1 MGLDASEQLYELD
14 PMTRAGGLCGR
25 VVSSAD
31 FTLRE
36 PEAKPL
42 AGSLQSEADVYLTT
56 HANTLHLRAAP
67 PLQRSPLPPR
77 PYPDSGRG
85 PSPSHQRQPQPSPSP
100 SPSSSPSPSLSPAPS
115 QVAGGR
121 RRRAAWR
128 ELPGPPRRGAAAP
141 SRLVDGARGRG
152 GRGKAKATC

>member
-1 MGLDASEQLYELD
+1 MGLDASEQFYELD

-67 PLQRSPLPPR
+67 PLQRSPLPP
-77 PYPDSGRG
+77 
-85 PSPSHQRQPQPSPSP
+85 SPLPRLWPWPQPQPPT
-100 SPSSSPSPSLSPAPS
+100 PAPAEPEPEPEPEPQPQPQPQPPPQS
-115 QVAGGR
+115 
-121 RRRAAWR
+121 
-128 ELPGPPRRGAAAP
+128 ELEPAP
-141 SRLVDGARGRG
+141 
-152 GRGKAKATC
+152 

>member
-1 MGLDASEQLYELD
+1 MAAARAAGAGRPRARRRPALHSLSRCGTPAPTQHAASQALEHRGAKPSPVPEPEPRAPSPEPEPPAGPPLAGVGLDASEQLYELD

-67 PLQRSPLPPR
+67 PLQRSPLPP
-77 PYPDSGRG
+77 
-85 PSPSHQRQPQPSPSP
+85 SP
-100 SPSSSPSPSLSPAPS
+100 
-115 QVAGGR
+115 
-121 RRRAAWR
+121 
-128 ELPGPPRRGAAAP
+128 LP
-141 SRLVDGARGRG
+141 RL
-152 GRGKAKATC
+152 